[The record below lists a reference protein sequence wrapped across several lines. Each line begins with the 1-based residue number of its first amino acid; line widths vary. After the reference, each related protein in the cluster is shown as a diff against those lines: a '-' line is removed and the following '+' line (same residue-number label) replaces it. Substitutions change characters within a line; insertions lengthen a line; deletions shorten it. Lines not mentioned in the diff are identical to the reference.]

1 VLRRLHRDRDAYLI
15 YLIFQGA
22 LALFLALTWTV
33 NLVYQVQEVG
43 LNPFQ
48 LVLVGTALE
57 LTAFLFEVPTGVIA
71 DVYSRRLSVIVG
83 VFLLGIGFIVMASVP
98 AFWVLILSQVIVGIG
113 YTCLSGALEAWIVD
127 EAGEQHAGRI
137 FVRGTQFEQVGS
149 IFGIVAAVV
158 LGTVALRLPILLG
171 GALTVL
177 LGVFLALTMPEHG
190 FRPAPREQRTS
201 WGSMRDTLVQ
211 GSALVR
217 RRPVLLT
224 ILGIAVVFG
233 MFNEGFDRLW
243 TAHLLENFELP
254 RPFGLDPLYWWG
266 VIQISISLLGIV
278 VLEGLRRRLNM
289 NSHTVVTRALFLINV
304 LLIAA
309 VAAFGLAGSFALA
322 IVLLVGAAV
331 LREAIIPLQRAW
343 INQSLE
349 SNVRAT
355 VMSMN
360 GQADAVGQMAGG
372 PVIGA
377 VGTLFSLRAAIV
389 TAGAV
394 LAPGLLLY
402 ARALGQGD
410 PRIAD
415 EPVVAGDR

>member
-1 VLRRLHRDRDAYLI
+1 
-15 YLIFQGA
+15 
-22 LALFLALTWTV
+22 
-33 NLVYQVQEVG
+33 
-43 LNPFQ
+43 
-48 LVLVGTALE
+48 
-57 LTAFLFEVPTGVIA
+57 
-71 DVYSRRLSVIVG
+71 
-83 VFLLGIGFIVMASVP
+83 
-98 AFWVLILSQVIVGIG
+98 
-113 YTCLSGALEAWIVD
+113 
-127 EAGEQHAGRI
+127 
-137 FVRGTQFEQVGS
+137 
-149 IFGIVAAVV
+149 
-158 LGTVALRLPILLG
+158 
-171 GALTVL
+171 
-177 LGVFLALTMPEHG
+177 
-190 FRPAPREQRTS
+190 
-201 WGSMRDTLVQ
+201 
-211 GSALVR
+211 
-217 RRPVLLT
+217 
-224 ILGIAVVFG
+224 
-233 MFNEGFDRLW
+233 
-243 TAHLLENFELP
+243 
-254 RPFGLDPLYWWG
+254 
-266 VIQISISLLGIV
+266 